1 MTKTKLLAGSIFALV
16 ACAAAARTLPML
28 RGADAYGDWRADSP
42 GLMRLITPADLPAP
56 YASRSAATGV
66 SVVPAPAGA
75 SLKLPPGFSAEP
87 ALKGLEGPRVVRA
100 APNGD
105 IFLTESEGGR
115 VRALRF
121 EPGKAA
127 PVQNEVFAG
136 GLDRPFGVAFYPP
149 GPNPTHVYV
158 ATQNQLLRYP
168 YKSGELKPAGPA
180 EKLARLPAAGAG
192 HWTRDVAVSSDGA
205 TIYVSIGSKSNV
217 AEGQHPFSRAETEA
231 LEKAQ
236 GIGASVEPGRALV
249 AAFDPDG
256 GNRRVFATGL
266 RNCVGL
272 AIQPGSGDPWCVV
285 NERDMLGDNL
295 PPDYATHVTQGAFY
309 GWPWYYIGA
318 NQDPRHKNERPDLKD
333 RITTPDVLIQPHSA
347 PLGIVFYEGGQ
358 FPADYKGDA
367 FVALH
372 GSWNRAK
379 RTGYKIVRLR
389 FEAGKPTGEYQDFVT
404 GFVLD
409 DDKVSGASRGGGRR
423 RRRLAAVHRGRE
435 RDAVAGEL

>member
-1 MTKTKLLAGSIFALV
+1 M
-16 ACAAAARTLPML
+16 
-28 RGADAYGDWRADSP
+28 
-42 GLMRLITPADLPAP
+42 
-56 YASRSAATGV
+56 
-66 SVVPAPAGA
+66 VPAPAGA

-266 RNCVGL
+266 RNCVG
-272 AIQPGSGDPWCVV
+272 
-285 NERDMLGDNL
+285 
-295 PPDYATHVTQGAFY
+295 
-309 GWPWYYIGA
+309 
-318 NQDPRHKNERPDLKD
+318 PRHPAGLGRSLVRRQRARHARRQSAARLRDACD
-333 RITTPDVLIQPHSA
+333 AGGVLRLAVVLHRREPGPPPQASA
-347 PLGIVFYEGGQ
+347 PI
-358 FPADYKGDA
+358 
-367 FVALH
+367 
-372 GSWNRAK
+372 S
-379 RTGYKIVRLR
+379 RTGSRR
-389 FEAGKPTGEYQDFVT
+389 PTC
-404 GFVLD
+404 
-409 DDKVSGASRGGGRR
+409 
-423 RRRLAAVHRGRE
+423 
-435 RDAVAGEL
+435 